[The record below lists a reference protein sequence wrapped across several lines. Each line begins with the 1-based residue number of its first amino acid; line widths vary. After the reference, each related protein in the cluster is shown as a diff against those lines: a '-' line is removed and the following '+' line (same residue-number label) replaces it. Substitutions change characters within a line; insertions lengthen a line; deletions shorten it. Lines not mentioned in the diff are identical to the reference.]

1 MGWLTSLMNRPH
13 LLLVITALAWGGNA
27 IAGKF
32 ALGHISPMMLTLVRW
47 SIAMVVIWAIA
58 VPEVRRDWPVIRTR
72 LPYLFIMGAAG
83 FTAFNVLMYSA
94 LQFTSSINVVIMQS
108 AMPLVIFAGNLLVF
122 RVAAS
127 SRQFAGFLITLVG
140 VVLVVSNGHPAML
153 LHGGLNIGDGL
164 MVIAVMLYAAYS
176 IALRAKPDIH
186 WKSFFAF
193 LVTAAFVTSVPA
205 AIYEAMR
212 GNTIAP
218 VTLQGVLV
226 GLYAALF
233 PSIVSQLF
241 FIRAVEQLGANI
253 AGLYINLV
261 PVFGTLLAVLLLGE
275 AFSWHQALA
284 LLMVIG
290 GILFAQNSLAAAWR
304 SIRTVK
310 GRSADRS

>member
-1 MGWLTSLMNRPH
+1 
-13 LLLVITALAWGGNA
+13 
-27 IAGKF
+27 
-32 ALGHISPMMLTLVRW
+32 
-47 SIAMVVIWAIA
+47 
-58 VPEVRRDWPVIRTR
+58 
-72 LPYLFIMGAAG
+72 MGASG

-122 RVAAS
+122 RLAAS
-127 SRQFAGFLITLVG
+127 RRQFAGFLITLVG
-140 VVLVVSNGHPAML
+140 VVLIVSNGHPAML

-164 MVIAVMLYAAYS
+164 MMIAVVLYAAYS

-186 WKSFFAF
+186 WKSFFSI
-193 LVTAAFVTSVPA
+193 LVTAAFLTSIPA

-212 GNTIAP
+212 GNAIAP

-290 GILFAQNSLAAAWR
+290 GILFAQNSLAAVRRGIR
-304 SIRTVK
+304 SVRGGSTA
-310 GRSADRS
+310 GD